1 MKLGGALL
9 FLLSL
14 SAISPGQT
22 PPSNST
28 DPADVAIVKFSWNKE
43 RINWEGDPFG
53 GPVEN
58 FDDMRVR
65 TRNDRR
71 VEVNKGSAE
80 ESRIRREAKADA
92 ANIAIAKQPPRPR
105 YVFVYELSVKNASA
119 KSIKAIDW
127 DYVFFDT
134 ANQAETG
141 RLQISSEEKIAPGK
155 SKGLKVYTSRPPNA
169 TVSAHSLNDKERQN
183 MGEQVFI
190 MRIVY
195 SDGSVWQRP

>member
-9 FLLSL
+9 FLVSL
-14 SAISPGQT
+14 AIISQGQT
-22 PPSNST
+22 PSTNSAE
-28 DPADVAIVKFSWNKE
+28 PPNVSVVKFSWSKE

-71 VEVNKGSAE
+71 VEVNKGGAE

-92 ANIAIAKQPPRPR
+92 ANIAIARQPPHPR
-105 YVFVYELSVKNASA
+105 YVFVYELSVKNSSP
-119 KSIKAIDW
+119 KPIKAIDW

-134 ANQAETG
+134 ASQNETG

-155 SKGLKVYTSRPPNA
+155 NKELKIYTSRPPTA
-169 TVSAHSLNDKERQN
+169 TVSAHKLNDKERQS
-183 MGEQVFI
+183 MSEQVFI

>member
-1 MKLGGALL
+1 MKLAGALL
-9 FLLSL
+9 FLVPL
-14 SAISPGQT
+14 AIISQGQT
-22 PPSNST
+22 PPANSAE
-28 DPADVAIVKFSWNKE
+28 PPDVTVVKFSWSKE

-53 GPVEN
+53 GPVES

-71 VEVNKGSAE
+71 VEVNKGGAE

-92 ANIAIAKQPPRPR
+92 ANIAIARQPPRPR
-105 YVFVYELSVKNASA
+105 YVFVYELSVKNSSP
-119 KSIKAIDW
+119 KPIKAIDW

-134 ANQAETG
+134 ANQHETG

-155 SKGLKVYTSRPPNA
+155 NKGLKIYTSRPPTA
-169 TVSAHSLNDKERQN
+169 TVSAHMLNDKERQN
-183 MGEQVFI
+183 MSEQVFI